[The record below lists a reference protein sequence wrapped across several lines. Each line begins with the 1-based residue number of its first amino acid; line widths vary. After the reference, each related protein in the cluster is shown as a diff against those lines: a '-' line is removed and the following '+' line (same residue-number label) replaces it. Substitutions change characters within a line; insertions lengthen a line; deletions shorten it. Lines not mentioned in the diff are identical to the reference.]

1 MLLEC
6 LTHRLRGHYEG
17 DPAKYREALA
27 KRGLAG
33 EGPGPA
39 PARGAASR
47 RAGSAEDAAAAAER
61 DAAAAVEAAV
71 AFARAS
77 PFPPSELAEELVYA

>member
-17 DPAKYREALA
+17 DPAKYRDALA
-27 KRGLAG
+27 KEEWREKDPIVRLTRRGVA
-33 EGPGPA
+33 EGWFTD
-39 PARGAASR
+39 
-47 RAGSAEDAAAAAER
+47 EDAAAAGR
-61 DAAAAVEAAV
+61 AAAEAVDAAV

-77 PFPPSELAEELVYA
+77 PFPPPGLAEELVYA